1 MGKLCRIGVGAI
13 AAAVMMTPGVVSAH
27 DTDLPDG
34 HLPTNINY
42 GFEVLGRD
50 TLAGVTDGL
59 YTDVWSHDGYAYVGT
74 YQEPACTRAG
84 VFVVD
89 IAQAIDNYGAGD
101 MSGAVVAE
109 IKSAPNTR
117 INDVKVHTVTS
128 AGKER
133 DVLVAT
139 EEKCGDINGS
149 GTRQI
154 GQGGISLYD
163 VTDPTKPHAIKQH
176 ALDTEIHNTF
186 SWTGDDGNSYLIA
199 VDDINLDDVI
209 VVDIT
214 KPQSPKTVSVTG
226 IGSWLEGDYPQIA
239 DDGQLF
245 TGVFAA
251 PLLHDVWVTKIGDTW
266 QAILSYW
273 DAGFVVL
280 DVTDPANPTVL
291 GDSTYPD
298 PDPVFG
304 TSPAEGNGHAAVFGG
319 DEGQY
324 IWGGDEDF
332 DPFRTQVIDD
342 EGDGFLAAQGSD
354 VPQITPDNS
363 VSGSAV
369 YVGEACGALDP
380 APTDAVAV
388 ILRGSCAFTVKAGNA
403 EAAGYEAAVVFNH
416 AAIDGCET
424 SISML
429 VEAGIPAVFLPRSDG
444 FEVLGI
450 AGYDPG
456 TCDQTGSDNG
466 VDLLAAYEPPAT
478 ARTITLEATFDGWGY
493 FHVLNNL
500 PGGTSTLAP
509 PSVPGETVEDRESVD
524 VDYLG
529 EMGYFAPI
537 EVTNPD
543 LATGAGDLTMHNV
556 EGDPLT
562 AATDPT
568 FDYGPRS
575 FISWYSAGMRAVEY
589 RPGHWHTGNGG
600 VASWNVH
607 EVGRYIAE
615 DGSNFWGVH
624 LDEHDGQQIILGS
637 DRNTGLWIFTFD
649 CVDEVLVEDTQTGEL
664 VDSGLYCR
672 KVQPE
677 G

>member
-1 MGKLCRIGVGAI
+1 MRLRYRA
-13 AAAVMMTPGVVSAH
+13 ALAAVSVSALLTPGVASAH

-42 GFEVLGRD
+42 GFEVVGRD

-89 IAQAIDNYGAGD
+89 IAQAMENHAGGD
-101 MSGAVVAE
+101 VSGAVVAE
-109 IKSAPNTR
+109 IASPPNTR
-117 INDVKVHTVTS
+117 VNDVKVHTITFQNQ
-128 AGKER
+128 ER
-133 DVLVAT
+133 DVLIAT
-139 EEKCGDINGS
+139 EEKCGPLNGNGS
-149 GTRQI
+149 RQL

-163 VTDPTKPHAIKQH
+163 VTDPTRPFALKQH
-176 ALDTEIHNTF
+176 ALDTEVHNTF
-186 SWTGDDGNSYLIA
+186 AWTGDDGRSYLIA
-199 VDDINLDDVI
+199 VDDLNLDDVI

-226 IGSWLEGDYPQIA
+226 VGDWLDGSYPQIA
-239 DDGQLF
+239 DDDQLF

-251 PLLHDVWVTKIGDTW
+251 PLLHDVWVAKVGDTW
-266 QAILSYW
+266 QAVLSYW
-273 DAGFVVL
+273 DAGFVTL
-280 DVTDPANPTVL
+280 DVTDPSNPTVL

-319 DEGQY
+319 DENQY
-324 IWGGDEDF
+324 LWAGDEDF
-332 DPFRTQVIDD
+332 DPFRNQVVDH
-342 EGDGFLAAQGSD
+342 EGDGFLATQGSD
-354 VPQITPDNS
+354 VPQVTPGNA
-363 VSGSAV
+363 VSGPAT
-369 YVGEACGALDP
+369 YVGLACDALDP
-380 APTDAVAV
+380 APSADAVA
-388 ILRGSCAFTVKAGNA
+388 IIQRGTCAFTTKAANA
-403 EAAGYEAAVVFNH
+403 EAAGYRAAVVFNNSV
-416 AAIDGCET
+416 GCDA
-424 SISML
+424 SVSML
-429 VEAGIPAVFLPRSDG
+429 VEAGIPAMFLPRSSG

-450 AGYDPG
+450 AGYDPS
-456 TCDQTGSDNG
+456 TCDGSGTDNG
-466 VDLLAAYEPPAT
+466 DALLAGYVPPEPP
-478 ARTITLEATFDGWGY
+478 RTVTLDATFDGWGY

-500 PGGTSTLAP
+500 PGGTTTLAP
-509 PSVPGETVEDRESVD
+509 PSVPGESPVDRDIVD
-524 VDYLG
+524 VGYLG
-529 EMGYFAPI
+529 EIGYFAPI
-537 EVTNPD
+537 EVTDPS
-543 LATGAGDLTMHNV
+543 LATGTGDLTMHNV

-562 AATDPT
+562 AGDPPT
-568 FDYGPRS
+568 FDHGPRS

-607 EVGRYIAE
+607 EVGRFIAE

-624 LDEHDGQQIILGS
+624 VDEHDGQQIILGS

-649 CVDEVLVEDTQTGEL
+649 CVDEVLVEDTETGEL
-664 VDSGLYCR
+664 IDSGLYCR
-672 KVQPE
+672 KVQPP